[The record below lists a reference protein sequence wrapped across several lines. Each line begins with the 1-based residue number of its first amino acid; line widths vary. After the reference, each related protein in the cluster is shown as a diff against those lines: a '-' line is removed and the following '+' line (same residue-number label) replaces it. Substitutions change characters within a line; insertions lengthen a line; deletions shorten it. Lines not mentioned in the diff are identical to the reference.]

1 MKIAD
6 RLFNLPSF
14 IEQYKSILR
23 LSVCKSIE
31 NLIWEIPEEELIT
44 KINWNNLL
52 GISSVLCQSSKP
64 DHLKASLRIAQTCL
78 ELSNKSNFEQKA
90 ASIYILEKL
99 SNNRAYELA
108 IKKGLIESGLLKTI
122 PLKLKFEINKEKF
135 KNSIEVN
142 NKILT
147 LNKFQKEV
155 FDKAEIMDALSISAP
170 TSSGKS
176 FILYQLIAKR
186 IEHIKNLIYV
196 VPTRALVDQV
206 EDDINKILCNYEF
219 KDFSVSSIP
228 RRTEAKHNIYVLTQ
242 ERLHRLYTDNPTFIC
257 DIIIIDEAH
266 KIEEGYRGILLENK
280 IENIIKKNPNI
291 EIYFASPFTS
301 NPEILL
307 NLCHN
312 ILKKDTVNTE
322 FIAVNQNLIYVSHE
336 KGQPLTWNLD
346 LITNN
351 NKIRLGKV
359 KLKQSQRPTTESKKM
374 GFLANVL
381 GSSNGGN
388 IIYANG
394 PAEAE
399 DYARII
405 STIKEQKYNNNLND
419 LIKIVKKEIH
429 KDYILSNIL
438 SKRISI
444 HYGNLP
450 VNLRREIEYLF
461 KNNEIEYLICTSTL
475 LEGVN
480 LPAKNIFIR
489 NPKRGK
495 QTPLNENDFWNL
507 AGRAGRWG
515 KEFSGNIFC
524 IEPEKW
530 ILKPE
535 PSHKRQIISM
545 AIEGMSQKNQKEL
558 IEYIR
563 DINAQKKRN
572 LYFEFASNYFY
583 SKYKKGELEDT
594 SFYNKIKEALL
605 LYEEFITLPLE
616 IIERNPGLSPETQQ
630 HLFNYF
636 QSYEKPLEELI
647 PAYPEDSESWKSY
660 IKLIQRISKIIG
672 DSNPKRAP
680 YHSTLVLKWM
690 KGYPLSILIQDSIDY
705 YQNNNKNFKIDSV
718 CREVMAEI
726 EDFVRFRFVK
736 DTNCYI
742 DILKYFF
749 NLKEK
754 NELINL
760 IPDLGMWLEFGVSEE
775 TQISLLSLGFCRQ
788 TTIEISKLIPNSNF
802 SKQQCIDW
810 LSEFDEENNNLN
822 SLIIA
827 EIVKIKFRYDITKST
842 SQ

>member
-6 RLFNLPSF
+6 RLFNLPSYR
-14 IEQYKSILR
+14 EQYKSILR
-23 LSVCKSIE
+23 LSVCNSIE
-31 NLIWEIPEEELIT
+31 NLIWEIPKDELI
-44 KINWNNLL
+44 KNINWNNLL
-52 GISSVLCQSSKP
+52 GICSVLCQSENP
-64 DHLKASLRIAQTCL
+64 DHLKASLRISQTCL
-78 ELSNKSNFEQKA
+78 ELSNNLEQKA

-108 IKKGLIESGLLKTI
+108 INKGLIKSELLNTI

-135 KNSIEVN
+135 KNFIDVN
-142 NKILT
+142 NRIIP

-186 IEHIKNLIYV
+186 IEHIKNLIYI

-206 EDDINKILCNYEF
+206 EEDINKILCNYEF
-219 KDFSVSSIP
+219 KKISVSSIP
-228 RRTEAKHNIYVLTQ
+228 RKTDAKHNIYVLTQ
-242 ERLHRLYTDNPTFIC
+242 ERLHKLYTDNPTFIC

-307 NLCHN
+307 NLCHG
-312 ILKKDTVNTE
+312 ILKKDIVNTE
-322 FIAVNQNLIYVSHE
+322 FIAVNQNLIYVFQE
-336 KGQPLTWNLD
+336 KGQPLTWNLE
-346 LITNN
+346 LVTNN
-351 NKIRLGKV
+351 NTIKLGKI
-359 KLKQSQRPTTESKKM
+359 KLNPSQRPTTESKKM

-399 DYARII
+399 EYARII
-405 STIKEQKYNNNLND
+405 STIKETKCTSNVNG
-419 LIKIVKKEIH
+419 LIKLVKKEIH
-429 KDYILSNIL
+429 KDYILSHIL
-438 SKRISI
+438 SKKISI

-530 ILKPE
+530 ISKPK
-535 PSHKRQIISM
+535 PTQKKQTISM
-545 AIEGMSQKNQKEL
+545 AIEGMSQENQQEL

-563 DINAQKKRN
+563 DIDAEKKRN

-583 SKYKKGELEDT
+583 SKYKKGELEET
-594 SFYNKIKEALL
+594 RFYNKIKEALL

-616 IIERNPGLSPETQQ
+616 IIERNPGLSPVTQQ

-647 PAYPEDSESWKSY
+647 PAYPEDSESWESY

-672 DSNPKRAP
+672 DSSPKRAP

-690 KGYPLSILIQDSIDY
+690 KGYPLSILIQDSIKY
-705 YQNNNKNFKIDSV
+705 YQVNNKKFKIDSV
-718 CREVMAEI
+718 CREVMTEI
-726 EDFVRFRFVK
+726 ENFVRFRFVK
-736 DTNCYI
+736 DTNCYT

-749 NLKEK
+749 NQKDK
-754 NELINL
+754 TELINL

-775 TQISLLSLGFCRQ
+775 TQISFLSLGFSRQ

-810 LSEFDEENNNLN
+810 LREFDERKDNLN
-822 SLIIA
+822 PLIIA
-827 EIVKIKFRYDITKST
+827 EIIKIKSRYGITKST
-842 SQ
+842 T